1 MNRTTKDLPAA
12 RKASAEA
19 QAKVK
24 AENLKAELL
33 STLIT
38 IDQRFTLCA
47 EAGAS
52 AADAYDSFY
61 QCFVRAAISKA
72 QGAPHE

>member
-12 RKASAEA
+12 RKASERE

-38 IDQRFTLCA
+38 IDQRFTLCV

-61 QCFVRAAISKA
+61 QGFVRAAISKA
-72 QGAPHE
+72 QGAQQ

>member
-1 MNRTTKDLPAA
+1 MTRLQQDLPAA

-24 AENLKAELL
+24 AENDVFTPMCRACEIYGPDQHPCCGEVD
-33 STLIT
+33 SMGCVFEVEDTRIT
-38 IDQRFTLCA
+38 
-47 EAGAS
+47 
-52 AADAYDSFY
+52 
-61 QCFVRAAISKA
+61 

>member
-1 MNRTTKDLPAA
+1 MTRLQQDLQAA

-52 AADAYDSFY
+52 AAEAYDSFY
-61 QCFVRAAISKA
+61 QGLARAAISKA
-72 QGAPHE
+72 QGAQQ

>member
-12 RKASAEA
+12 RKASERE

-33 STLIT
+33 STLTT

-61 QCFVRAAISKA
+61 QGFVRAVIAKA
-72 QGAPHE
+72 QGEPHE

>member
-1 MNRTTKDLPAA
+1 M
-12 RKASAEA
+12 
-19 QAKVK
+19 K

-61 QCFVRAAISKA
+61 QGFVRAAIAKA
-72 QGAPHE
+72 QGAQQ

>member
-1 MNRTTKDLPAA
+1 MVNRTIQDLPAA

-61 QCFVRAAISKA
+61 QGFVRAAISKA
-72 QGAPHE
+72 QGAKT

>member
-1 MNRTTKDLPAA
+1 MTRLQQDLPAA

-19 QAKVK
+19 QAKEK

-61 QCFVRAAISKA
+61 QCFVRAAIAKV
-72 QGAPHE
+72 QGAQQ

>member
-1 MNRTTKDLPAA
+1 MTKLLQDLPAA
-12 RKASAEA
+12 RKARAEA

-38 IDQRFTLCA
+38 LDQRFTLCA

-61 QCFVRAAISKA
+61 QGFVRAAIAKA
-72 QGAPHE
+72 QGEPHE

>member
-1 MNRTTKDLPAA
+1 MTRLKQDLSAA
-12 RKASAEA
+12 QKASTAA

-38 IDQRFTLCA
+38 LDQRFTLCA

-61 QCFVRAAISKA
+61 QGFVRAAISKA
-72 QGAPHE
+72 QGATT

>member
-1 MNRTTKDLPAA
+1 MTKLLKDLPAA

-61 QCFVRAAISKA
+61 QGFVRAAIAKA